1 MNFKGKYLGFI
12 LFLFII
18 EPHIAYAQDGDT
30 DIIEKIL
37 DILSRDPIDDQDY
50 SDVAERLT
58 YYRKHPIDLNKA
70 TKEQLKEL
78 IFLSPIQIN
87 EILNH
92 SLENGP
98 FINVFELQSIKSLDV
113 ESISLLLYFVKV
125 TLPVPLQDMTFKKLV
140 QKADHD
146 LMIRMGQILE
156 GQAGFSKLA
165 NTKEANYQGSAS
177 RVLTRYRYNY
187 SNTLAASLN
196 MEKDAGEY
204 FFCSGKNKGFDFYSG
219 NISFRGNGLVKK
231 LLVGDYALQFG
242 QGLVMWSGSSFGKG
256 AGISTIAKQDFGL
269 KPYSS
274 VNESMFLRGTS
285 GTFKYKKI
293 SFTPFI
299 SKKNLDASLTDE
311 GKEISTISISGL
323 HRTKSEL
330 DNKSR
335 LLSTIYGAHI
345 QLNSKS
351 LTIGFTSYQTRFSLP
366 FGIGKSLY
374 EQYDFVGNS
383 LTNLGLHYDYNYKN
397 TYFFGEM
404 AHSKNGGS
412 ASINGI
418 ISSLSPKV
426 SLVLM
431 HRRYTKNYH
440 SFFSQAISES
450 SNAVNESGFYSA
462 LSLKFDSKWD
472 LFTYSDFFRF
482 PWLKFRVNAPSS
494 GYEIFAQINYRMDKK
509 LKLSS
514 RFKQQVREENPED
527 IIAGSGLET
536 VDKQNYRIEISYSI
550 NDRFSLRNRV
560 EMVRYQ
566 KGGSKYELGF
576 LNYQDI
582 IYKPLSSKIM
592 GNIRFGIFDTESFN
606 SRIYAYENDVLY
618 SYSVPAYQG
627 KGIRFYFNA
636 RYTLIRDF
644 DLWLRYSLTSYYD
657 QNTVGSGD
665 DQING
670 NKRSDI
676 RLQIRYQF

>member
-12 LFLFII
+12 LFLFIV

-204 FFCSGKNKGFDFYSG
+204 FFDSGKNKGFDFYSG
-219 NISFRGNGLVKK
+219 NISFRGNGIVKK

-582 IYKPLSSKIM
+582 IYKPLSSKIS

>member
-12 LFLFII
+12 LFLFIV

-204 FFCSGKNKGFDFYSG
+204 FFGSGKNKGFDFYSG

-335 LLSTIYGAHI
+335 LSSTIYGAHI

-450 SNAVNESGFYSA
+450 SNTVNESGFYSA

-582 IYKPLSSKIM
+582 IYKPLSSKIS

-627 KGIRFYFNA
+627 KGIRFYFNT

-644 DLWLRYSLTSYYD
+644 DLWLRYSLTSYYH

>member
-12 LFLFII
+12 LFLFIV

-204 FFCSGKNKGFDFYSG
+204 FFGSGKNKGFDFYSG
-219 NISFRGNGLVKK
+219 NISFRGNGIVKK

-335 LLSTIYGAHI
+335 LSSTIYGAHI

-450 SNAVNESGFYSA
+450 SNTVNESGFYSA

-514 RFKQQVREENPED
+514 RFKQQVREENPEG

-582 IYKPLSSKIM
+582 IYKPLSSKIS

>member
-1 MNFKGKYLGFI
+1 M
-12 LFLFII
+12 
-18 EPHIAYAQDGDT
+18 
-30 DIIEKIL
+30 
-37 DILSRDPIDDQDY
+37 
-50 SDVAERLT
+50 
-58 YYRKHPIDLNKA
+58 
-70 TKEQLKEL
+70 
-78 IFLSPIQIN
+78 
-87 EILNH
+87 
-92 SLENGP
+92 
-98 FINVFELQSIKSLDV
+98 
-113 ESISLLLYFVKV
+113 
-125 TLPVPLQDMTFKKLV
+125 
-140 QKADHD
+140 
-146 LMIRMGQILE
+146 
-156 GQAGFSKLA
+156 
-165 NTKEANYQGSAS
+165 
-177 RVLTRYRYNY
+177 
-187 SNTLAASLN
+187 
-196 MEKDAGEY
+196 
-204 FFCSGKNKGFDFYSG
+204 
-219 NISFRGNGLVKK
+219 
-231 LLVGDYALQFG
+231 LVGDYALQFG

-335 LLSTIYGAHI
+335 LSSTIYGAHI

-450 SNAVNESGFYSA
+450 SNTVNESGFYSA

-514 RFKQQVREENPED
+514 RFKQQVREENPEN

-582 IYKPLSSKIM
+582 IYKPLSSKIS

-657 QNTVGSGD
+657 QNTVGTGD